1 MSDVFLYLLN
11 QSLTAGY
18 LILAVL
24 AMLALCRIWDRMNR
38 RNHM

>member
-24 AMLALCRIWDRMNR
+24 ALRLLLR
-38 RNHM
+38 